1 MNMTIL
7 FKLKPFYGFMD
18 MSMTVKVCSFFDA
31 YGLFLFYSSFLKLL
45 DLSQRGMDK
54 SWIDNDARYKDL
66 FHKDESSICS

>member
-1 MNMTIL
+1 MNTTIV
-7 FKLKPFYGFMD
+7 FKLKLFCGFMD
-18 MSMTVKVCSFFDA
+18 MSRIVKVCSFFDA

-66 FHKDESSICS
+66 FHKD